1 MNLKQGIDD
10 YLKQATL
17 MQVATTNNNQPWA
30 CSVYF
35 ATDDAMNL
43 YWLSKP
49 DRRHSLELTKN
60 EKVAGTIVLPHT
72 PGDKVR
78 GIQFEGTAK
87 EITDPIQLTKA
98 MELYAK
104 RFGMP
109 PERMNAIIS
118 HKDGHSCYRIVPTL
132 YVLFDEINFPDASRQ
147 EYIPT
152 ATI

>member
-1 MNLKQGIDD
+1 MNLRQLIEE

-17 MQVATTNNNQPWA
+17 MQVATVRNNQPWA

-35 ATDDAMNL
+35 AADPNMNL

-49 DRRHSLELTKN
+49 DRRHSIEISEN

-78 GIQFEGTAK
+78 GIQFEGVAK
-87 EITDPIQLTKA
+87 ELKNKTEVTEA
-98 MELYAK
+98 MTIYAK

-109 PERMNAIIS
+109 KDRMNEIIS
-118 HKDGHSCYRIVPTL
+118 HTDGHVCYQVTPSL

-147 EYIPT
+147 EYEL
-152 ATI
+152 